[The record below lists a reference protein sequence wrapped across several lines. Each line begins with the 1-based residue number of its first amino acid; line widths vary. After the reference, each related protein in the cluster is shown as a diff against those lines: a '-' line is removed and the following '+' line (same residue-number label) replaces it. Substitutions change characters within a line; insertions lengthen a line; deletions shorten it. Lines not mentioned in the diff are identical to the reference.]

1 MAVLLNR
8 LTIHGVATGLGHEI
22 HAKRDILLCMNALG
36 KPNMMQ
42 MNTDR
47 LDKAHAEIHKELR
60 KEMAKKANGAVMNPG
75 DADGIQRLTMCE
87 FSVAVTCK
95 QNTASIVYEELW

>member
-8 LTIHGVATGLGHEI
+8 LTITGIATGLGHELY
-22 HAKRDILLCMNALG
+22 AERTILLCMNALG

-47 LDKAHAEIHKELR
+47 LDTAHAEVHKELR
-60 KEMAKKANGAVMNPG
+60 KEMANKAGGFVINPG
-75 DADGIQRLTMCE
+75 QASGIQKLTMCE
-87 FSVAVTCK
+87 YSVTITYK
-95 QNTASIVYEELW
+95 QETASMVYENEL